1 MESLFGFSDKR
12 ESMRYTLRQL
22 EVFLSVARFESVS
35 RAAEELG
42 MSQSAASGSLSDLE
56 SQFGVQLFDRVGK
69 RLVLSELGRAVRPG
83 AEALEGQARE
93 LETRLANQSGIGPI
107 RVGATLSVGNYVTPP
122 LLARFLERHP
132 GAKVGVEIANT
143 AEIARKVKN
152 FELDLGLIEGEL
164 EDPELEL
171 TSFREDELCVFCAPG
186 HPFAERRTLGERQL
200 LAAAWIVREAGS
212 GTRQA
217 FERSMHGILPDLRI
231 VLELQQTEAIKNAV
245 KAGLGVGCVSRIAL
259 DEEFRFGT
267 LIPCRVPNRDFRRQF
282 YVVLR
287 RDKYRS
293 PAVRE
298 WIALAEGA

>member
-1 MESLFGFSDKR
+1 
-12 ESMRYTLRQL
+12 MRFTLRQL
-22 EVFLSVARFESVS
+22 EVFLSVARFQSVS
-35 RAAEELG
+35 RAALELG
-42 MSQSAASGSLSDLE
+42 MSQSAASGSLADLE
-56 SQFGVQLFDRVGK
+56 SQFDVQLFDRVGK

-143 AEIARKVKN
+143 AEIARQVKN

-186 HPFAERRTLGERQL
+186 HAFAERRTLGDRQL
-200 LAAAWIVREAGS
+200 LSAAWIVREAGS

-217 FERSMHGILPDLRI
+217 FERSMHGILPELRI

-259 DEEFRFGT
+259 EEEFRFGT
-267 LIPCRVPNRDFRRQF
+267 LVPCRVPNRDFRRQF

>member
-1 MESLFGFSDKR
+1 
-12 ESMRYTLRQL
+12 MRFTLRQL
-22 EVFLSVARFESVS
+22 EVFLSVARFQSVS
-35 RAAEELG
+35 RAALELG
-42 MSQSAASGSLSDLE
+42 ISQSAASGSLADLE
-56 SQFGVQLFDRVGK
+56 SQFDVQLFDRVGK

-143 AEIARKVKN
+143 AEIARQVKN

-186 HPFAERRTLGERQL
+186 HAFAERRTLGDRQL
-200 LAAAWIVREAGS
+200 LSAAWIVREAGS

-217 FERSMHGILPDLRI
+217 FERSMHGILPELRI

-259 DEEFRFGT
+259 EEEFRFGT
-267 LIPCRVPNRDFRRQF
+267 LVPCRVPNRDFRRQF